1 MGEGIENEAAIMP
14 FISSANIACGF
25 HAGDE
30 YTIKKTIELALKNGV
45 AVGAHPGYDDRA
57 NFGRVSQYL
66 SLLDLAEI
74 IAEQIHLF
82 EKVASP
88 MGCKIHHVKLHGA
101 MYNDCAK
108 EEAYS
113 KIVAQTIYAI
123 NPDLFIYGL
132 SGSHAIKE
140 ASKIGLPFAHEVFAD
155 RTYQSNGQLT
165 PRNFD
170 HALIQDPKIAAEQ
183 VLQLIQENSVNT
195 NTGEAI
201 HLAVDTICLHG
212 DHPHA
217 IDIAKTIYA
226 LLKNNQIEIK
236 YP

>member
-1 MGEGIENEAAIMP
+1 MGEGIGNEAAIMP
-14 FISSANIACGF
+14 FISSANIACGM

-30 YTIKKTIELALKNGV
+30 YTIKKTIELALANDV
-45 AVGAHPGYDDRA
+45 AIGAHPSYDDRA

-74 IAEQIHLF
+74 IAEQINLF

-88 MGCKIHHVKLHGA
+88 MGCNIHHVKLHGA

-108 EEAYS
+108 DEAYS

-140 ASKIGLPFAHEVFAD
+140 ALKIGLPYANEAFAD

-170 HALIQDPKIAAEQ
+170 HALIHDPTIAAQQ
-183 VLQLIQENSVNT
+183 VLQLIQENTVNT
-195 NTGEAI
+195 ITGEAI

-212 DHPHA
+212 DQPHA
-217 IDIAKTIYA
+217 IEFAKTIHG
-226 LLKNNQIEIK
+226 LLKNNQVEIK